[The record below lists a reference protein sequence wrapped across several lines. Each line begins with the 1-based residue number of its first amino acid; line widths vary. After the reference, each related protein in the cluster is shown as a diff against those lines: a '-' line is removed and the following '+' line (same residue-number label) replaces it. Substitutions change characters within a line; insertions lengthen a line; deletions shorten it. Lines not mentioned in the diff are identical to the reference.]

1 MMQQDFIKM
10 IMDVVSRVIGIH
22 VYSMVTNYVYIQ
34 MQWRST
40 LYSANFVRKTLSSS
54 VNHVRLDSAKAV

>member
-1 MMQQDFIKM
+1 MRTKQLYIELYIDKK
-10 IMDVVSRVIGIH
+10 GIH
-22 VYSMVTNYVYIQ
+22 VYSMVTNYVYTQ

>member
-1 MMQQDFIKM
+1 MKLIYLVNVYKE
-10 IMDVVSRVIGIH
+10 SIH